1 MSLPIITASN
11 YPNYAG
17 QLKGWV
23 YQNNTIQQTFIFE
36 NFKDAFAF
44 MTRVAM
50 EAESLQHHPNW
61 NNVYNKLTISLQTHD
76 KGGVT
81 EKDIELA
88 IFINKLYYG
97 I

>member
-1 MSLPIITASN
+1 MNLPIITAN
-11 YPNYAG
+11 NFPTYASK
-17 QLKGWV
+17 LKGWV
-23 YQNNTIQQTFIFE
+23 YQNHCIQQTFIFKD
-36 NFKDAFAF
+36 FKDAFAF

-50 EAESLQHHPNW
+50 EAEQLQHHPDW
-61 NNVYNKLTISLQTHD
+61 TNVYNKLTITLQTHD